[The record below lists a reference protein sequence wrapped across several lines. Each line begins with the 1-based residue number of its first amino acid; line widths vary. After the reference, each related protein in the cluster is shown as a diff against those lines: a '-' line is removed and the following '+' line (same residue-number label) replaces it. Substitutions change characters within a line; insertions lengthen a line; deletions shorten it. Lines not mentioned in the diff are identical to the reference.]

1 MLFRSEAN
9 EDDIRRLTGY
19 VPILPI
25 KQQEEVYKDL
35 VERYND
41 LIERE
46 DSMGTNK
53 LEAKAVDLDAK
64 TVASAPITEDK
75 GDPSVFA
82 KPAIMEKVDVKR
94 TVKPYSKDEV
104 KKQVD
109 ESLDGEKASEKADK
123 MWHDLSDRTKA
134 YGSAA
139 VQKMEAEKEPD
150 RVKIENFKSQTNAQ
164 YTHIK
169 TILTEFPIGSPVVV
183 KHSKGMLVKGVVTDV
198 QNKMKTKN
206 QIGRAHV

>member
-1 MLFRSEAN
+1 
-9 EDDIRRLTGY
+9 
-19 VPILPI
+19 
-25 KQQEEVYKDL
+25 
-35 VERYND
+35 
-41 LIERE
+41 
-46 DSMGTNK
+46 
-53 LEAKAVDLDAK
+53 
-64 TVASAPITEDK
+64 
-75 GDPSVFA
+75 
-82 KPAIMEKVDVKR
+82 MEKVDVKR

-150 RVKIENFKSQTNAQ
+150 RIKIESFKSQTNAQ

-198 QNKMKTKN
+198 QNKKKTKN
-206 QIGRAHV
+206 PSAGSDWKMTIALADGDAKSISMTFSQIGSTYQLKKEQETAWFNPDTDKFEYIPMLDMFDKGATVRRDRKSTRLNSSHTDISRMPSSA